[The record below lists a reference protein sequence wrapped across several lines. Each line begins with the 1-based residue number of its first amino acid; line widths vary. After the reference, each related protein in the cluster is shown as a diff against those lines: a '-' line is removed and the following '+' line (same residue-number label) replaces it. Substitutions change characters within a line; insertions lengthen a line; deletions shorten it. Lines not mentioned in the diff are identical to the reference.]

1 LRCRWNCGASPAATS
16 RRIDRRFD
24 RAQRSLQ
31 RTFAREMKAIRAADV
46 SGGID
51 RFADGLGNALG
62 RVDLA
67 RLTEQ
72 AGDLLAAARK
82 RAGL

>member
-1 LRCRWNCGASPAATS
+1 
-16 RRIDRRFD
+16 
-24 RAQRSLQ
+24 
-31 RTFAREMKAIRAADV
+31 MKAIRAADV